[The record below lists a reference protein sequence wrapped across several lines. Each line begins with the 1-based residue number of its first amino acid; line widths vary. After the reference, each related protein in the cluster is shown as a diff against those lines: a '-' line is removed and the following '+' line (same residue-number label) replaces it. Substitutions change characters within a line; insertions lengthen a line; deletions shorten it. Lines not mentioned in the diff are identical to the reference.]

1 MSFFIVPTPIGNLND
16 FSARSIE
23 ILRSSKIILCEKK
36 TRALKL
42 LNYYK
47 IRPNQLIAYHD
58 DKSEKIAPLIVS
70 EIRNNENISLIS
82 DAGTPLI
89 SDPGHKIIRI
99 LVENSIEPITVP
111 GPSSI
116 ISALTLSTID
126 ISNFIFLGFLP
137 KNKKKIIQILQDKI
151 YLGMPLVVF
160 SSSKELKVLIR
171 LLNLNYKHF
180 FISISKEISKI
191 NESTRRGIVLEL
203 EKSLQDEFFQK
214 GEFVI
219 VIQGKLK
226 EESDSTK
233 EEILKLL
240 KSLKSEGLT
249 LKQSMNIIKK
259 LNETNKNLTY
269 ELALKIW
276 DN

>member
-1 MSFFIVPTPIGNLND
+1 
-16 FSARSIE
+16 
-23 ILRSSKIILCEKK
+23 
-36 TRALKL
+36 
-42 LNYYK
+42 
-47 IRPNQLIAYHD
+47 
-58 DKSEKIAPLIVS
+58 
-70 EIRNNENISLIS
+70 
-82 DAGTPLI
+82 
-89 SDPGHKIIRI
+89 
-99 LVENSIEPITVP
+99 
-111 GPSSI
+111 
-116 ISALTLSTID
+116 
-126 ISNFIFLGFLP
+126 
-137 KNKKKIIQILQDKI
+137 
-151 YLGMPLVVF
+151 MPLVVF

-191 NESTRRGIVLEL
+191 NESTRRGVVLEL

-259 LNETNKNLTY
+259 LNETNKNLAY

>member
-1 MSFFIVPTPIGNLND
+1 
-16 FSARSIE
+16 
-23 ILRSSKIILCEKK
+23 
-36 TRALKL
+36 
-42 LNYYK
+42 
-47 IRPNQLIAYHD
+47 
-58 DKSEKIAPLIVS
+58 
-70 EIRNNENISLIS
+70 
-82 DAGTPLI
+82 
-89 SDPGHKIIRI
+89 
-99 LVENSIEPITVP
+99 
-111 GPSSI
+111 
-116 ISALTLSTID
+116 
-126 ISNFIFLGFLP
+126 
-137 KNKKKIIQILQDKI
+137 
-151 YLGMPLVVF
+151 MPLVVF

-259 LNETNKNLTY
+259 LNETNKNLAY

>member
-1 MSFFIVPTPIGNLND
+1 MSFYIVPTPIGNLND

-42 LNYYK
+42 LNYYRIK
-47 IRPNQLIAYHD
+47 PNQLIAYHD
-58 DKSEKIAPLIVS
+58 DKSEKIAPLIVN

-99 LVENSIEPITVP
+99 LVENSIEPISVP

-137 KNKKKIIQILQDKI
+137 KNKKKIIQILHDKI

-171 LLNLNYKHF
+171 LLNLNYKHL

-191 NESTRRGIVLEL
+191 NESTKRGIVLEL
-203 EKSLQDEFFQK
+203 EKSLQDEFFHK

-259 LNETNKNLTY
+259 LNETNKNLAY
-269 ELALKIW
+269 VLALKIW